1 VRWSNNYGGV
11 RSELRQETAGICK
24 ALLDLALCVPKKRT
38 DLPGF
43 SRIEVTWPEM
53 VHKVP
58 VPSIGRYSPGTCMWL
73 HEITVG
79 LKACHFTSDRCCGDI
94 ELR

>member
-1 VRWSNNYGGV
+1 VRWSNDYGGV
-11 RSELRQETAGICK
+11 CSELRQEPAGIRE
-24 ALLDLALCVPKKRT
+24 ALFDLALCVPKERT

-53 VHKVP
+53 VDKVP
-58 VPSIGRYSPGTCMWL
+58 VPSIGGYSSSTCMWL

-79 LKACHFTSDRCCGDI
+79 LKACHFISDRCCGDI
-94 ELR
+94 EFR